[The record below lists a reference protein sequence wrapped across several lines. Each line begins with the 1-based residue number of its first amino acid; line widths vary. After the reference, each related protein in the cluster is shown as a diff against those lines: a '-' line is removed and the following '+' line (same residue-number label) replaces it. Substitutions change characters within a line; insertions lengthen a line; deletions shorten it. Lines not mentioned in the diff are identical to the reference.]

1 MPVVAILAQGAMGA
15 GIAGRLVE
23 NGVEVITCL
32 EGRSAASSSRA
43 EAAGMRDAPLEI
55 LAQADV
61 FLSIVPPR
69 DAADV
74 AERLA
79 PLLAHAARKAI
90 YVDCNAVDVPS
101 VERIAA
107 SIAPSGAAFVD
118 GSIIGAPPKSGG
130 RSPVLY
136 LSGEHAAAI
145 VPVLAAGGL
154 DARVTPGP
162 VGAASALKMSYA
174 GITKGMTGLVAI
186 MFAAAAR
193 AGTADALR
201 DQLASSEPE
210 FLKWFERRT
219 PGIFAKAY
227 RWVAEMEEI
236 AGFLHEDPQGAAMF
250 NALADLYRRIATDLE
265 GAHAET
271 DAIAAGLRGTS
282 SARIMID

>member
-1 MPVVAILAQGAMGA
+1 MPVVAVLAQGAMGA

-32 EGRSAASSSRA
+32 EGRSAASRARA
-43 EAAGMRDAPLEI
+43 ETAGMRDAPLPA
-55 LAQADV
+55 LAEADV

-69 DAADV
+69 DAAAT

-79 PLLAHAARKAI
+79 PLLARAGKKAV

-107 SIAPSGAAFVD
+107 TIAASGAAFVD
-118 GSIIGAPPKSGG
+118 GSIIGAPPKPGG

-136 LSGEHAAAI
+136 LSGEHAAA
-145 VPVLAAGGL
+145 VAPVLAAGGL

-174 GITKGMTGLVAI
+174 GITKGMTGLVAV
-186 MFAAAAR
+186 MFSAAVR

-201 DQLASSEPE
+201 AQLAYSEPE
-210 FLKWFERRT
+210 FLTWWERQV
-219 PGIFAKAY
+219 PAMFPKAY

-236 AGFLHEDPQGAAMF
+236 AGFLHEDPQGATMF
-250 NALADLYRRIATDLE
+250 RALADLYRRIAADLKGE
-265 GAHAET
+265 HAET
-271 DAIAAGLRGTS
+271 DAIAAGLRGKS
-282 SARIMID
+282 RD